1 MCSQQRVRD
10 SQCLGKSR
18 SYTHAS
24 AFGAGILSE
33 KVDDFIQYANEKLS
47 NISYDPS
54 YEVDF
59 IFDGSDVD
67 TQVIADIASMRSL
80 WGKGID

>member
-1 MCSQQRVRD
+1 MFTYAE
-10 SQCLGKSR
+10 G
-18 SYTHAS
+18 HAS
-24 AFGAGILSE
+24 AFGAGIPKDKIS
-33 KVDDFIQYANEKLS
+33 DFITYANTALA

-67 TQVIADIASMRSL
+67 TQVIADIASMRSYGVKVL
-80 WGKGID
+80 MNHM